1 MTKTEKAVIWAIEIA
16 NDPAHGYD
24 QDNRWGPDY
33 DCSSLVISAWQQ
45 AGVPV
50 KTKGAYNTKSM
61 KSVFLSCGFKDVTSS
76 VNLDNGSG
84 MKRGDVLLNIV
95 SHAVM
100 HIGNGKVVA
109 ARINE
114 NGEDHGGTP
123 GDQDGEE
130 IKIQNYY
137 NFPWDC
143 VLRYTEDSST
153 TDPEPQ
159 PTTGNAKIRKG
170 QSYANKFANAA
181 EILLHL
187 RAYDPNGVEIP
198 GTFGSGLLSA
208 VKAFQKAQNL
218 TVSGTCDR
226 NTFLKLIN

>member
-1 MTKTEKAVIWAIEIA
+1 MTKTEKAVTWAIKIA

-50 KTKGAYNTKSM
+50 KTKGAHNTQSM

-76 VNLDNGSG
+76 VNLVNGSG

-95 SHAVM
+95 SHTVM

-114 NGEDHGGTP
+114 NGEDHGALQVIRMVKKLKFRITTISHG
-123 GDQDGEE
+123 
-130 IKIQNYY
+130 IVFSVILKILQLLILSHSQLLEMQKSAKVRVMPINSQMPE
-137 NFPWDC
+137 FP
-143 VLRYTEDSST
+143 L
-153 TDPEPQ
+153 PEKETQ
-159 PTTGNAKIRKG
+159 LLKKQGL
-170 QSYANKFANAA
+170 KFFRQ
-181 EILLHL
+181 L
-187 RAYDPNGVEIP
+187 
-198 GTFGSGLLSA
+198 
-208 VKAFQKAQNL
+208 
-218 TVSGTCDR
+218 
-226 NTFLKLIN
+226 

>member
-1 MTKTEKAVIWAIEIA
+1 MTKTEKAVTWAIEIA

-50 KTKGAYNTKSM
+50 KTKGAYNTQSM

-76 VNLDNGSG
+76 VNLVNGSG

-95 SHAVM
+95 SHTVM

-181 EILLHL
+181 EILLLL

-226 NTFLKLIN
+226 NTFLKLIS

>member
-1 MTKTEKAVIWAIEIA
+1 MTKTEKAVTWAIEIA

-84 MKRGDVLLNIV
+84 MKRGDVLLNIAR
-95 SHAVM
+95 HTVM
-100 HIGNGKVVA
+100 HIGNGKVVSA
-109 ARINE
+109 SINE
-114 NGEDHGGTP
+114 NGGAHGGTP
-123 GDQDGEE
+123 GDQNGNE

-137 NFPWDC
+137 NCPWDC
-143 VLRYTEDSST
+143 VLRYNEDSTS

-170 QSYANKFANAA
+170 QIMPINLPILASPLPGKEMLPLRKQLLKFFRQ
-181 EILLHL
+181 L
-187 RAYDPNGVEIP
+187 
-198 GTFGSGLLSA
+198 
-208 VKAFQKAQNL
+208 
-218 TVSGTCDR
+218 
-226 NTFLKLIN
+226 

>member
-1 MTKTEKAVIWAIEIA
+1 MTKTEKAVTWAIEIA

-50 KTKGAYNTKSM
+50 KTKGAHNTQSM

-76 VNLDNGSG
+76 VNLVNGSG

-95 SHAVM
+95 SHTVM

-123 GDQDGEE
+123 GDQNGEE

-181 EILLHL
+181 EILLLL

-226 NTFLKLIN
+226 NTFLKLIS